1 MDGEQNVQTQ
11 QETTMKVIT
20 EEGSVVLKTILSNL
34 ANFVEEGKIIF
45 DKEKGMYINIADKAL
60 TSVVRVNIFPNFF
73 DVFEVEG
80 REEIALR
87 FEDLRNILKE
97 VKRGDKITMY
107 RDNKKFAIEIENRV
121 KKKFLLPIIRLEEED
136 VPNIDTLTF
145 KARVGTGSR
154 ELKKIISEA
163 KKVDKFLTIYSDG
176 RTVKFI
182 ANGEANSL
190 EIDLGNLYWL
200 FDVKK
205 ESKATYRI
213 EYLEKA
219 LKFAEI
225 SPDIILEW
233 ATDYVLKLTFDNI
246 FAYKV
251 EVAIAPSVNE

>member
-1 MDGEQNVQTQ
+1 
-11 QETTMKVIT
+11 MKVVT

-34 ANFVEEGKIIF
+34 ANFVSEGKIVF
-45 DKEKGMYINIADKAL
+45 DKDKGMYINIADKAL
-60 TSVVRVNIFPNFF
+60 ISVVRVNIPPSFF
-73 DVFEVEG
+73 DVFDVEE

-87 FEDLRNILKE
+87 FEDLRNILKQ

-121 KKKFLLPIIRLEEED
+121 KKKFLLPILHLEEEED

-154 ELKKIISEA
+154 ELKKIINEA

-176 RTVKFI
+176 KVVKFI
-182 ANGEANSL
+182 ANGEVNSL
-190 EIDLGNLYWL
+190 EIELGNLYWQ
-200 FDVKK
+200 FDVKE

-219 LKFAEI
+219 LKFGEV

-233 ATDYVLKLTFDNI
+233 STDYPIKLTFDNV

-251 EVAIAPSVNE
+251 EVAIAPTVTE